1 MQYTVREWMMDLV
14 VFIEP
19 EMTVSDALA
28 LMRRR
33 YIQSLIVKK
42 TETSPDYGILTSTD
56 ISDKI
61 VAQGRNPV
69 ETKVKDIMS
78 SPLLTVDE
86 GMSLRNCAITMKEH
100 RIHHLPV
107 VDGEGTIVGMI
118 SSTDFMV
125 AAEAMGRA
133 PRELS

>member
-86 GMSLRNCAITMKEH
+86 GMSLRDCAITMKEH

>member
-1 MQYTVREWMMDLV
+1 MQYTGREWMMDLV

-86 GMSLRNCAITMKEH
+86 GMSLRDCAITMKEH